1 MVFEVYDTDSPV
13 GDVWPSICFIFKGS
27 VHVLFLFLLGFTRFS
42 VRFVTNVS
50 KSCRFILF
58 LRNNQYILFVELRH
72 IPVYDDI
79 ESVLLRCA
87 A

>member
-1 MVFEVYDTDSPV
+1 MFFEVYDTDSPV
-13 GDVWPSICFIFKGS
+13 GEVWPSLIFKGS

-58 LRNNQYILFVELRH
+58 LRNTQYILFVELRH
-72 IPVYDDI
+72 ISVYNDI